1 MNLDMLIAWIA
12 PMVLIGGIIWRA
24 SSKLA
29 NLETAVKSLERDNSD
44 LRAELRAIERLIKLM
59 LDRNS

>member
-12 PMVLIGGIIWRA
+12 PMALIGGIIWRA